1 MTQSTI
7 KVLENIH
14 TKNQRLEV
22 DLRFLYYMLVYKI
35 EEATNIEIY
44 TTIFLEVWLLWCE
57 TGMLSLDPKWLPSKL
72 IIKCTELNIKLKIKN

>member
-44 TTIFLEVWLLWCE
+44 TTIFLEV
-57 TGMLSLDPKWLPSKL
+57 
-72 IIKCTELNIKLKIKN
+72 